1 MGEKGRAENGPES
14 IVQGQLLKGVIKGSE
29 YRAKQRN
36 GDIVSND
43 EINRNK
49 SNLSDR
55 NLAPSDGKGVHFR
68 SSLGCDVDSNN
79 GNRRFVT

>member
-1 MGEKGRAENGPES
+1 MVGEKGRAEES
-14 IVQGQLLKGVIKGSE
+14 VVQGQLVKGFAKGSE

-36 GDIVSND
+36 TVPND
-43 EINRNK
+43 EINPNK

-68 SSLGCDVDSNN
+68 LGRDVDSDTNN